1 MVTVRAG
8 TRPARVVR
16 RPPRALRWLRRLV
29 VAVLVFAVLAVA
41 GVGVGWLLTPTV
53 EDAGARVTRFLAAHD
68 APALQG
74 AVPPR
79 IAEALIATEDSR
91 FYRNPGV
98 DPVSVLRAPVALV
111 LQRDQGGATLE
122 QQLAKNLYLGG
133 RTGGLD
139 SVAGA
144 VLALKI
150 DRSWTKAQIL
160 RMYFDDGYYGHG
172 YYGLTDAARGY
183 FGEEPGQLTWA
194 QASLLAGLFQA
205 PSAYDPLLHPAAAR
219 TRQGHVLDR
228 LVATG
233 ALTRA
238 QADVVAGRPW
248 GLRSTAG

>member
-1 MVTVRAG
+1 VLAAAG
-8 TRPARVVR
+8 VAVGWVLTPSVGNADARV
-16 RPPRALRWLRRLV
+16 A
-29 VAVLVFAVLAVA
+29 
-41 GVGVGWLLTPTV
+41 
-53 EDAGARVTRFLAAHD
+53 RFLAAHD

-74 AVPPR
+74 AVPSR
-79 IAEALIATEDSR
+79 IARALIATEDSR
-91 FYRNPGV
+91 FYSNPGV

-160 RMYFDDGYYGHG
+160 RMYLDDGYYGHG
-172 YYGLTDAARGY
+172 YYGLTDAARGF
-183 FGEEPGQLTWA
+183 FGREPAQLTWA

-205 PSAYDPLLHPAAAR
+205 PSAYDPVRHPDAAR

-228 LVATG
+228 LVTTG
-233 ALTRA
+233 ALTTAEADAVAAESWQLRA
-238 QADVVAGRPW
+238 
-248 GLRSTAG
+248 TAG